1 MKRESALVLAGA
13 VACIGLAVLTFEWR
27 DGLMKKT
34 EAAAVNMADFRFVTV
49 RAEERTVAETKP
61 LKQADFEEEDT
72 HELETVEEEGAGED
86 LAGTGTSEA
95 LQETPGREADPKAET
110 SESPNPVAEEDRED
124 GDIVLPAGESFPVY
138 AVAGHVLDEELQRYL
153 YQRLTEK
160 GIAHWMPIAVCQAY
174 QESSFDQ
181 YQVTAGKDYGLY
193 QYRLI
198 YWDEWCDRAGVGRGD
213 VFDARRQIDVYTEMV
228 AKWIAEGRSESEVIS
243 AHNDGGWARNIVPGY
258 LNEVSRWF
266 EHCVRIK

>member
-1 MKRESALVLAGA
+1 MKRESVIALALAA
-13 VACIGLAVLTFEWR
+13 ACFGLAWLTFEWR
-27 DGLMKKT
+27 DGLMKENASVT
-34 EAAAVNMADFRFVTV
+34 VELADFRPLTV
-49 RAEERTVAETKP
+49 KAEERTVTETEP
-61 LKQADFEEEDT
+61 EIRLIFEEEEELEQEAVEEEDT
-72 HELETVEEEGAGED
+72 GDD
-86 LAGTGTSEA
+86 LAGGTD
-95 LQETPGREADPKAET
+95 ETLAEEEADAGTET
-110 SESPNPVAEEDRED
+110 ERETDPVAEEEQEAVPVRD
-124 GDIVLPAGESFPVY
+124 LPAGESFPVY

-153 YQRLTEK
+153 YEKLTEK
-160 GIAHWMPIAVCQAY
+160 GIADWMPIAICQAY

-181 YQVTAGKDYGLY
+181 YQVTAGKDYGLF

-213 VFDARRQIDVYTEMV
+213 VFDARRQIDVYTAMV

-243 AHNDGGWARNIVPGY
+243 AHNDGGWVRNIVPGY